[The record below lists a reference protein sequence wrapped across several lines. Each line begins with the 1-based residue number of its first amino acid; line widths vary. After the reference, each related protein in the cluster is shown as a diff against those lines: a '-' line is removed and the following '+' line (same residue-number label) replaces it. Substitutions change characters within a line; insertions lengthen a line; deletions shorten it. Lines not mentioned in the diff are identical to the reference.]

1 MLISFQGHRVEEKPC
16 PASTAAAP
24 CPEHA
29 VGSADSSFSGS
40 GGGGVGHRFDTLVL
54 NPSSPDFYNW
64 RPLFS
69 EDTVSPCSC
78 GCIYIVGRERTV
90 GITSAADCSAS
101 PFPLRWKV
109 KVSSSPSAGDCAL

>member
-1 MLISFQGHRVEEKPC
+1 M
-16 PASTAAAP
+16 ADADAA
-24 CPEHA
+24 
-29 VGSADSSFSGS
+29 S
-40 GGGGVGHRFDTLVL
+40 GGQGGHRFDTLVL

-69 EDTVSPCSC
+69 ENTISPCSC

-109 KVSSSPSAGDCAL
+109 KVRLIIKSAPY